1 MQLLRKEEI
10 EEKIRDGKLEE
21 FLLSRGG
28 DVNAYRENWK
38 TLFFTHKM
46 DDLHV
51 MQILEASEIKDSW
64 SDRAAAA
71 LKLEES
77 HSECFLMNLNRK
89 NSLKNEED
97 REDVWHLDLM
107 PYHQIIRLYCPKC
120 GKKAIISIVHII

>member
-10 EEKIRDGKLEE
+10 EEKLMGGKLEE
-21 FLLSRGG
+21 FLLGRSG
-28 DVNAYRENWK
+28 DVEAYGENSK

-64 SDRAAAA
+64 RDRTAVA

-77 HSECFLMNLNRK
+77 HSEWFLMNFNRE

-97 REDVWHLDLM
+97 LKDIWHLDLA
-107 PYHQIIRLYCPKC
+107 PYHQIVRLYCPKC
-120 GKKAIISIVHII
+120 GKKAIISIVYII